1 MKCLVTGGSGFLGSH
16 VADELLKAG
25 HKVIIYDL
33 KKSKWIKKKHKFIK
47 GDILDKKK
55 LSIALKSVD
64 VIYHLA
70 ALADLDLS
78 LNNPIKT
85 VNYNILGTVNIL
97 DLAKTKKIKRIIFAS
112 SIYVN
117 SEQGGFYRVSKK
129 AAEEYVEEYG
139 KRFGINFTILR
150 FGSLYGTRSDKSN
163 GLRKIIESGIDK
175 KSITY
180 YGNLKSV
187 RKYINVIDAAKSC
200 VKILSKKYK
209 NKFLIIHGKKS
220 FAIKTVLKIIQ
231 KMFTEK
237 KEIKFNIKKSIGHY
251 INNPYT
257 YKFRKG
263 KSFIIRDQIN
273 FENGVSD
280 LFKELAGKI
289 KW

>member
-25 HKVIIYDL
+25 HKVVIYDL
-33 KKSKWIKKKHKFIK
+33 KKSNWIKKKHKFIK

-55 LSIALKSVD
+55 LNNALKSID

-78 LNNPIKT
+78 LKNPIKT

-97 DLAKTKKIKRIIFAS
+97 DLAKIKKIKRIIFAS

-117 SEQGGFYRVSKK
+117 SEQGSFYRVSKK
-129 AAEEYVEEYG
+129 AAEEYVEEYS
-139 KRFGINFTILR
+139 KKFGINYTILR
-150 FGSLYGTRSDKSN
+150 FGSLYGARSDKSN

-175 KSITY
+175 KYITY
-180 YGNLKSV
+180 FGNPRSV

-200 VKILSKKYK
+200 VKILSSNYK
-209 NKFLIIHGKKS
+209 NKYLILNGKKS
-220 FAIKTVLKIIQ
+220 FPIKSVLKMVQ
-231 KMFTEK
+231 KMYLEK
-237 KEIKFNIKKSIGHY
+237 KEIRFNIKKAVGHY
-251 INNPYT
+251 INNPFT

-263 KSFIIRDQIN
+263 KNFVMKNQIN
-273 FENGVSD
+273 FEKGVKG
-280 LFKELAGKI
+280 LFKELVGETR
-289 KW
+289 